1 MTDKQIYRVFC
12 QTTKT
17 LPVFF
22 YDWWL
27 DIVCGSDNWDIRL
40 FRDKAGEIRG
50 VWPFYQKFK
59 FGFQI
64 ARHPVLTPFLGI
76 HIIYPTG
83 IKKSVKRY
91 SFERKVMKH
100 LSQQLPNFHYFR
112 QNFLPE
118 FENWQPLFW
127 QNFQQTTYYTHLID
141 LSLDEKNLFA
151 NLSGKRRWEVK
162 KAKEQEYRVVELDD
176 LKTLYELSSQAFTRK
191 GLKPPY
197 SLADLERLDKALSKR
212 GLRKIYFC
220 IDQQQK
226 KLAVSYIVIDRHKAY
241 YLLGGIDHK
250 VDSYYPMSLV
260 FWEKI
265 SRLKKLV
272 TTLDLE
278 GSMPAEI
285 ELIFTEFGGI
295 KKDFYVLTKTSN
307 YFVDLC
313 YYLLKRK
320 RLS

>member
-1 MTDKQIYRVFC
+1 MTNKQIYRVFC

-17 LPVFF
+17 LPIFF

-27 DIVCGSDNWDIRL
+27 DIVCGSKNWDVIL
-40 FRDKAGEIRG
+40 YFDKSGKIKG
-50 VWPFYQKFK
+50 VWPFYQKKK
-59 FGFQI
+59 FGFQV
-64 ARHPVLTPFLGI
+64 ANQPVLTPFLGI
-76 HIIYPTG
+76 HIEYPAD
-83 IKKSVKRY
+83 IEKSVKRY
-91 SFERKVMKH
+91 SFQRKVIKH
-100 LSQQLPNFHYFR
+100 LSEQLPSFFYFR

-141 LSLDEKNLFA
+141 LSIDEKNLLA

-162 KAKEQEYRVVELDD
+162 KAKEQGYRIIESDD
-176 LKTLYELSSQAFTRK
+176 IKALYNLSSQAFTRK
-191 GLKPPY
+191 GLSPPY
-197 SLADLERLDKALSKR
+197 SLEDLERLDQELSKR

-220 IDQQQK
+220 VNQQQK
-226 KLAVSYIVIDRHKAY
+226 KLAGSYIVIDRHKAY
-241 YLLGGIDHK
+241 YLLGGIDHNL
-250 VDSYYPMSLV
+250 DSTYPMSLV

-265 SRLKKLV
+265 CRLKKLV
-272 TTLDLE
+272 STLDLE

-295 KKDFYVLTKTSN
+295 KKDFHVITRTKN
-307 YFVDLC
+307 YMIDLL

-320 RLS
+320 RLN